1 MIALSTSGFTAEP
14 FSGGHPIAAAFV
26 AGQSEIFTARPSG
39 NGLSPIFKAVPI
51 CEIS

>member
-1 MIALSTSGFTAEP
+1 MIALGMSGFTAEP
-14 FSGGHPIAAAFV
+14 FSRGRPIAGVFIAA
-26 AGQSEIFTARPSG
+26 QSEIFTARPSG